1 LEKLFAEVLQ
11 VRQGRLLQAMIFA
24 RILFPCAKLA
34 LVEQSVEQSNS
45 KRLTNYTVYGDRY
58 FRATQ
63 ALGVSS
69 ATRLFGKSAKP
80 GSTAPR

>member
-1 LEKLFAEVLQ
+1 VSNTNIGLWERDNLQEFTRADIDAEEFF
-11 VRQGRLLQAMIFA
+11 R
-24 RILFPCAKLA
+24 
-34 LVEQSVEQSNS
+34 

-58 FRATQ
+58 FRAAQ

-80 GSTAPR
+80 GSTELR